1 MLVEIPDPDVIL
13 SVILAFLGGLGALY
27 LFYKVRPH
35 IRSGSKTSAMPDER
49 LEYYER
55 QLIDM
60 KIRLDAME
68 IQGVEQK
75 TGDSAIELKE
85 ILGKLAAGRVQG
97 DASEAETPK
106 VVPEKIE
113 RAPPVLVTNTSPTDY
128 VLHLITDKAMTS
140 RDIQVTLGKSREHT
154 SRLMKRLFEEG
165 FVERSTETKPY
176 TYSITEKGRARV
188 GERQTNSIAA

>member
-1 MLVEIPDPDVIL
+1 MLVEIPDLDVIL

-27 LFYKVRPH
+27 LFYKARPH

-75 TGDSAIELKE
+75 TDDSVGLKE
-85 ILGKLAAGRVQG
+85 LLGRLAADRVQ
-97 DASEAETPK
+97 EAAPETPRI
-106 VVPEKIE
+106 VPEKAE
-113 RAPPVLVTNTSPTDY
+113 RAPRVQVASHLNPTDH

-140 RDIQVTLGKSREHT
+140 RDIQVTLGKSREHI

-165 FVERSTETKPY
+165 FVERNTVTKPY
-176 TYSITEKGRARV
+176 TYSITKKGRARA
-188 GERQTNSIAA
+188 GDRQVDPIAA